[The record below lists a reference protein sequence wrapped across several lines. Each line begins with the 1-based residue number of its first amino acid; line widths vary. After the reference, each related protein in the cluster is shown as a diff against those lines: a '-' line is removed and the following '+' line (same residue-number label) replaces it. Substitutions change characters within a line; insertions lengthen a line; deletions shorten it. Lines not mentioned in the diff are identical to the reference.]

1 MGSGYGATARGAVR
15 KARVACA
22 PQIRRRQLLRCDRGG
37 PLSWCTN
44 AASTERIWGGI
55 AVRARGGCAALH
67 PFSIGLGPQM
77 EGGKLKQLAREVGQQ
92 AHGVV
97 A

>member
-1 MGSGYGATARGAVR
+1 M
-15 KARVACA
+15 
-22 PQIRRRQLLRCDRGG
+22 
-37 PLSWCTN
+37 
-44 AASTERIWGGI
+44 
-55 AVRARGGCAALH
+55 RARGGCAALH

-97 A
+97 AWCHGGEWF